1 MIMTVMTMYER
12 IRNLRE
18 DHDLSQTQVAKLVN
32 VSQPTYSRYESGF
45 LDIPSE
51 VLIILAKHYGVSVDY
66 LLGLSD

>member
-1 MIMTVMTMYER
+1 MVFIMYER

-18 DHDLSQTQVAKLVN
+18 DSDLSQAQIAKMIY
-32 VSQPTYSRYESGF
+32 VSQSTYSRYESGY

-51 VLIILAKHYGVSVDY
+51 VLIILAKHYGVMVGY